1 MPASDQAQQIKRWTC
16 HTWHEW
22 RVAETYAF
30 VHKYEYKTMVCT
42 GGLESFV
49 SKEWWRCIYKL
60 HHTIEKTLFRIL
72 GQKWGGEGQK
82 SDPHLALTTQ
92 TRAEQP

>member
-1 MPASDQAQQIKRWTC
+1 MNEELQKLMHLYIVNIRPR
-16 HTWHEW
+16 
-22 RVAETYAF
+22 
-30 VHKYEYKTMVCT
+30 VCT